1 MNFNIR
7 VIKGEE
13 LESVLGLISQ
23 VFPEADPEMSEDD
36 IFLLAESSGKP
47 IGFAHMI
54 EDEEKVILQ
63 GLGVEESIRGQ
74 GVGSALIER
83 ALDIYSITDKSVY
96 LKTQLSNP
104 ALELYEK
111 FGFAIKRFGMV
122 HVLEKRREN

>member
-7 VIKGEE
+7 VIKGQE

-23 VFPEADPEMSEDD
+23 VFPDADPDMCEDD
-36 IFLLAESSGKP
+36 LFLLAESCGRP

-54 EDEEKVILQ
+54 EDDEKVILQ

-83 ALDIYSITDKSVY
+83 ALEIYSNTDKSVY

-111 FGFAIKRFGMV
+111 FGFAVKRFGMI